1 MYGLYNKKGKEKIY
15 STNNKF
21 SLTKQLYKVIDG
33 KEKKVSVEVNPLLQ
47 QYNLNHYYW
56 TSLENL
62 SVTGSHV
69 WSDAKKFTRTLD
81 EESAKWFDSVK
92 RNVINSATSTQFRL
106 GSMWGVPIYANIAV
120 VDDIRAVCSDIFGG
134 RPSVKPYDG
143 ATFVN
148 PFMYYW
154 ENYSLNNQV
163 TGITKKPIY
172 EFYDER
178 VMAGGLIKT
187 ASFALTNDEIRN
199 SPWNARAM
207 WKMTQAVWEDRGGN
221 LMKNLDLTL
230 GLTDLTLKRTDT
242 NIPPEDRL
250 VEVNGITRSLNG
262 EGICYFEQYNDD
274 FDTELER
281 YTNHKVVK
289 EIVSFKRLPDT
300 KDKSN
305 QYEIIT
311 YSRDARTGE
320 YLLDKNNQIKTTK
333 EVKVINS
340 NYTFWKALGGS
351 ENVVWNKDLK
361 EF

>member
-1 MYGLYNKKGKEKIY
+1 
-15 STNNKF
+15 
-21 SLTKQLYKVIDG
+21 
-33 KEKKVSVEVNPLLQ
+33 
-47 QYNLNHYYW
+47 
-56 TSLENL
+56 
-62 SVTGSHV
+62 
-69 WSDAKKFTRTLD
+69 
-81 EESAKWFDSVK
+81 
-92 RNVINSATSTQFRL
+92 
-106 GSMWGVPIYANIAV
+106 MWGVPIYANIAV

-221 LMKNLDLTL
+221 LMKDLDLTL
-230 GLTDLTLKRTDT
+230 GLTDLTLRRTDT
-242 NIPPEDRL
+242 DIPPEDRL

-262 EGICYFEQYNDD
+262 EGICYFE
-274 FDTELER
+274 
-281 YTNHKVVK
+281 
-289 EIVSFKRLPDT
+289 
-300 KDKSN
+300 
-305 QYEIIT
+305 
-311 YSRDARTGE
+311 
-320 YLLDKNNQIKTTK
+320 
-333 EVKVINS
+333 
-340 NYTFWKALGGS
+340 
-351 ENVVWNKDLK
+351 
-361 EF
+361 